1 MEFTELIH
9 AKINGL
15 WWSPTSKKLY
25 LKNESEWTVIFDDFL
40 LCLVACVTYL
50 VIVIVYYPLLL
61 IAHDGSLPR

>member
-15 WWSPTSKKLY
+15 WWGPTSKKLY
-25 LKNESEWTVIFDDFL
+25 LKNESKWNVIFDDFL

-50 VIVIVYYPLLL
+50 VIVIM
-61 IAHDGSLPR
+61 H